1 MSAFRWPDNARCAV
15 VVTVDFNDEHGIL
28 TQEPRIAGRE
38 KSLSV
43 WRYGAKRG
51 VDRVLDAFDEFNL
64 RASWF
69 VPGRV
74 AQTHTDLLRR
84 IDAQRHEIGTSGF
97 RCENF
102 DTLTLDQQKSA
113 FHAGQQALTDALGR
127 RAEGF
132 RSFTGNWAP
141 GFADF
146 LRAEGVTWSSS
157 WRGDDLPYFHL
168 PDTKEAASRAS
179 NPALLV
185 ELPLH
190 YELEDEPYFVY
201 NLSPAVPVGQ
211 PRIPSYREVL
221 ANWKQDFAAFH
232 RFGLCFV
239 LRLHPELI
247 GTAGRIDVLRELLD
261 EMRAH
266 DGVWF
271 ATGAE
276 VAHWWRQNVDGNE
289 PGHPVEIFAQHRD
302 SCDSRDSRDTA
313 ETPR

>member
-1 MSAFRWPDNARCAV
+1 MNSLRWPQNARCAV

-51 VDRVLDAFDEFNL
+51 VDRVLDALEEFDV
-64 RASWF
+64 RSSWF

-74 AQTHTDLLRR
+74 AQTHAELVKR
-84 IDAQRHEIGTSGF
+84 IDAKEHEIGNSGY
-97 RCENF
+97 RCEDF
-102 DTLTLDQQKSA
+102 DTLTLDAQKEV
-113 FHAGQQALTDALGR
+113 FWAGQAALEQVLGR
-127 RAEGF
+127 RAQGF
-132 RSFTGNWAP
+132 RSFTGNWVP

-146 LRAEGVTWSSS
+146 LRDEGVTWSSS

-168 PDTKEAASRAS
+168 PDTDVVRTTL
-179 NPALLV
+179 PLV

-190 YELEDEPYFVY
+190 YELEDEPYFAY

-221 ANWKQDFAAFH
+221 ANWKHDFAAFH

-239 LRLHPELI
+239 LRLHPEII
-247 GTAGRIDVLRELLD
+247 GTAGRIDVLRELLAD
-261 EMRAH
+261 IRVR
-266 DGVWF
+266 DDVWF

-276 VAHWWRQNVDGNE
+276 MAAWWQQSVDGNE
-289 PGHPVEIFAQHRD
+289 PGHPVEVYARHRQ
-302 SCDSRDSRDTA
+302 A
-313 ETPR
+313 VQ

>member
-1 MSAFRWPDNARCAV
+1 MNHSRWPNNARSAV
-15 VVTVDFNDEHGIL
+15 VITVDFNDEHGIL

-51 VDRVLDAFDEFNL
+51 VDRVLDALEEFNV
-64 RASWF
+64 RSSWF

-74 AQTHTDLLRR
+74 VETHGELVARIHAQ
-84 IDAQRHEIGTSGF
+84 QHETGNIGYV
-97 RCENF
+97 CEDF
-102 DTLTLDQQKSA
+102 DTLTLDVQKNV
-113 FHAGQQALTDALGR
+113 FKQGQAALEKALGI

-141 GFADF
+141 GFANF
-146 LRAEGVTWSSS
+146 LSDEGVTWSSS

-168 PDTKEAASRAS
+168 PDNGK
-179 NPALLV
+179 ALNKPLV

-190 YELEDEPYFVY
+190 YELEDEPYFSY

-211 PRIPSYREVL
+211 PRIPSYGEVL
-221 ANWKQDFAAFH
+221 KNWKHDFAAFH

-239 LRLHPELI
+239 LRLHPEII
-247 GTAGRIDVLRELLD
+247 GTAGRIDVLRELLAD
-261 EMRAH
+261 IQSH
-266 DGVWF
+266 NDVWF

-276 VAHWWRQNVDGNE
+276 MAAWWRRSVASNE
-289 PGHPVEIFAQHRD
+289 PGHPVEVFARHKQEQ
-302 SCDSRDSRDTA
+302 A
-313 ETPR
+313 